1 MKEIFRQYGSIMIS
15 SFVLIAIFTFF
26 SHFGSGSGDGDGILG
41 IAGHIMESSCTNNSD
56 SQDRGT
62 EYAAYK
68 QVKMPEITLNRD
80 NQIYAGEDILVSEFL
95 KMKDNTSGAYEIY
108 SIQKLQGD
116 IISTVLIKPDETVL
130 FEETGVYV
138 LYLKVYSENGKKSY
152 AKLKIPV
159 NRR

>member
-26 SHFGSGSGDGDGILG
+26 SRFGSGSGDGILG
-41 IAGHIMESSCTNNSD
+41 IVGEIMESSCTNYSD
-56 SQDRGT
+56 SHDTGT
-62 EYAAYK
+62 EYVAYK
-68 QVKMPEITLNRD
+68 QVKIPEITLNRD
-80 NQIYAGEDILVSEFL
+80 NQIYAGEEILVSDFL
-95 KMKDNTSGAYEIY
+95 KIEDNTSGSYEIY
-108 SIQKLQGD
+108 SMQKFQGD
-116 IISTVLIKPDETVL
+116 VISNALIKPDEKVL

-138 LYLKVYSENGKKSY
+138 LYLKAYSENGKKSY

>member
-26 SHFGSGSGDGDGILG
+26 SRFGSGDGILG
-41 IAGHIMESSCTNNSD
+41 IAGGIMESSCTNYSD
-56 SQDRGT
+56 SHDTGT

-68 QVKMPEITLNRD
+68 QVKIPEITLNRD
-80 NQIYAGEDILVSEFL
+80 NQIYAGEEILVSDFL
-95 KMKDNTSGAYEIY
+95 KIKDNTSGTYEIY
-108 SIQKLQGD
+108 SMQKLQGD
-116 IISTVLIKPDETVL
+116 IISTALIKPDETVL